1 MKAIVQ
7 DGYGSPDVLE
17 LREID
22 IPTPGDDQL
31 LVRVHAAGVDPGVW
45 HLMAGE
51 PYMIRLGMGFR
62 GPKEPVKGMDV
73 AGTVE
78 AVGKDVTGFKPGDE
92 VYGADLGAYAEYAC
106 VSAGRCAPKP
116 ANLSFEQAAAVP
128 VSGCTALQG
137 LRDKG
142 RLRPGQKVLVIG
154 AGGGVGT
161 FAVQLAAAIG
171 ADVTGVCS
179 AAKAD
184 LVRSI
189 GASAVIDYAREDFV
203 DGERRYDVILDTAGN
218 RPLTAMRRALTP
230 AGRLVIVGGEGGGR
244 WTGGF
249 LERMARASALS
260 LFAGRKLMGLSAKVN
275 QKDLLI
281 LQNLIEAGKV
291 TPIIDRTYPLGEAA
305 AAIRYMHEGR
315 ARGKVV
321 ITVYGAPRP
330 ARSRSLPS
338 RRRSLS
344 ERAAGHLPRATASWG
359 VAGWDG
365 AGWAAAG

>member
-7 DGYGSPDVLE
+7 DRYGSPDVLE

-22 IPTPGDDQL
+22 RPTPGDDQL

-51 PYMIRLGMGFR
+51 PYVFRLGIGLR
-62 GPKEPVKGMDV
+62 RPRVPVKGMDV
-73 AGTVE
+73 AGAVE
-78 AVGKDVTGFKPGDE
+78 AAGKDVTGFMPGDE
-92 VYGADLGAYAEYAC
+92 VYGADPGTYAQYAC

-128 VSGCTALQG
+128 VSACTALQG

-142 RLRPGQKVLVIG
+142 RRGPGQKVLVIG

-161 FAVQLAAAIG
+161 FAVQLAVAIG

-189 GASAVIDYAREDFV
+189 GASEVIDYAREDFA
-203 DGERRYDVILDTAGN
+203 DGARCYDVILDTAGN
-218 RPLTAMRRALTP
+218 RPLMAMRRALTP
-230 AGRLVIVGGEGGGR
+230 EGRLVIVGGEGGGR

-260 LFAGRKLMGLSAKVN
+260 LFAGRKLMGLSARVN
-275 QKDLLI
+275 QKDLLV
-281 LQNLIEAGKV
+281 LKNLIEAGKV
-291 TPIIDRTYPLGEAA
+291 TPVIDRTYPLSEASE
-305 AAIRYMHEGR
+305 AIRYMHEGR

-321 ITVYGAPRP
+321 V
-330 ARSRSLPS
+330 
-338 RRRSLS
+338 
-344 ERAAGHLPRATASWG
+344 
-359 VAGWDG
+359 VV
-365 AGWAAAG
+365 